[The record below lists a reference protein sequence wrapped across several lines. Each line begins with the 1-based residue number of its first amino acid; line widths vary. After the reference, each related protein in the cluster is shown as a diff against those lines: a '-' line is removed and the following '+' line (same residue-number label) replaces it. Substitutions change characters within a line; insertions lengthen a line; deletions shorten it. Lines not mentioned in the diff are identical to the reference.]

1 MEIVRFKGGRKGVYM
16 IDSILKFVA
25 DKFKE
30 WADKA
35 QPVNVADKLIWD
47 VGYSEKNF
55 TCIKR
60 ANKVEIEGYIRVNGQ
75 LAPDVFV
82 ELFHVDDEIIPNKYI
97 ALATYGPASICIGLQ
112 TNGEAY
118 IRNTGPKAM
127 ATGSTVIFSGSWTV
141 GGGSI

>member
-1 MEIVRFKGGRKGVYM
+1 MDKM
-16 IDSILKFVA
+16 IDSLF
-25 DKFKE
+25 
-30 WADKA
+30 
-35 QPVNVADKLIWD
+35 
-47 VGYSEKNF
+47 NF
-55 TCIKR
+55 
-60 ANKVEIEGYIRVNGQ
+60 VEIEGYIRINGQ

-82 ELFHVDDEIIPNKYI
+82 EFFHVDDEIIPNKYI

-141 GGGSI
+141 GGQFIKSLLSFVLGRRWRYAYNR